1 MHLLNRGTPVV
12 TIEYTN
18 GNQPQGGC
26 ICERKGEGKVTGI
39 KEFGIGLVREYSEL
53 RTRTSDRFHQEKNKL
68 RRDSIEMGPPS
79 LRRSSLKEEPDNPI
93 LHCILVPHSG

>member
-1 MHLLNRGTPVV
+1 MR
-12 TIEYTN
+12 
-18 GNQPQGGC
+18 
-26 ICERKGEGKVTGI
+26 ERRGEGKVTGI

-68 RRDSIEMGPPS
+68 RRDSIEVGPPS

-93 LHCILVPHSG
+93 LHCVLVPHSGQTRYHFFFDIRSSRRCSNEA

>member
-1 MHLLNRGTPVV
+1 MR
-12 TIEYTN
+12 
-18 GNQPQGGC
+18 
-26 ICERKGEGKVTGI
+26 ERRGEGKVTGI

-79 LRRSSLKEEPDNPI
+79 LRRSLLKEEPDNPI
-93 LHCILVPHSG
+93 